1 MKYLLLSVVLLPR
14 VAQAH
19 TGHTE
24 EGVLAQFLSLEH
36 VAANILGLIAF
47 SALAIIL
54 AKKQYNKKAK
64 SLNK

>member
-1 MKYLLLSVVLLPR
+1 MKYLLLSAVLLPS
-14 VAQAH
+14 VVSAH
-19 TGHTE
+19 TGHEE

-36 VAANILGLIAF
+36 VAANILGLLAF
-47 SALAIIL
+47 SVLAIML